1 MAEKDKPHPA
11 VKDALSLDSDPES
24 IKAYYAEWAESY
36 DEDLEGYYT
45 APRMM
50 VGLLREY
57 LDSRPPE
64 LPADRSELSI
74 MDAGCGTGLVGD
86 VLYKSGFRQ
95 IDGTDIS
102 DEMVDKARELGV
114 YRTLEGDVDI
124 NEPPRPE
131 WVRAYHAVLCCGV
144 FTLGHVPP
152 EALHNL
158 IRMARPGGV
167 VIVSTRTA
175 YYDETEYQR
184 VSDQLV
190 ASIRVELVKE
200 LRDAPYTKDG
210 NAHYWVYKVMDDRP

>member
-1 MAEKDKPHPA
+1 MADNGKPHPA
-11 VKDALSLDSDPES
+11 VKEALNLDNDPET
-24 IKAYYAEWAESY
+24 IKAYYADWAESY

-50 VGLLREY
+50 VGLLKEY
-57 LDSRPPE
+57 LSKHPPE
-64 LPADRSELSI
+64 LPSNKSELLI

-86 VLYKSGFRQ
+86 VLYKSGFRI

-102 DEMVDKARELGV
+102 EEMVGKARELGV
-114 YRTLEGDVDI
+114 YRSLEGDIDI

-131 WVRAYHAVLCCGV
+131 WTGAYHAVLCCGV

-152 EALHNL
+152 EALHHL
-158 IRMARPGGV
+158 VDMARPGGI

-175 YYDETEYQR
+175 YYDETRYQR
-184 VSDQLV
+184 VSDQIV
-190 ASIRVELVKE
+190 ATNRVELIKG

-210 NAHYWVYKVMDDRP
+210 NAHYWVYRVKGD

>member
-1 MAEKDKPHPA
+1 MAAKSKPHPA
-11 VKDALSLDSDPES
+11 VEDALNLDSDPET
-24 IKAYYAEWAESY
+24 IKAYYADWAESY

-50 VGLLREY
+50 VGLLQEY
-57 LDSRPPE
+57 LHKNPPE
-64 LPADRSELSI
+64 LPPTKSELLI

-86 VLYKSGFRQ
+86 VLYKSGFRN

-102 DEMVDKARELGV
+102 EEMVDKARELRV
-114 YRTLEGDVDI
+114 YRSLEGDIDI
-124 NEPPRPE
+124 NEPPRPD
-131 WVRAYHAVLCCGV
+131 WSGAYHAVLCCGV

-158 IRMARPGGV
+158 IDMARPGGI

-175 YYDETEYQR
+175 YYDETDYQR
-184 VSDQLV
+184 VSDELV
-190 ASIRVELVKE
+190 ASHRVELVKE

-210 NAHYWVYKVMDDRP
+210 NAHYWIYKVKSD